1 MSSLLLLIIFGKSL
15 ISPSGAVHIR
25 PEGVV
30 AIRVIRRIADVLE
43 GLPDPSF
50 SDLAAVLA
58 KTTGEDERSTAKM
71 GYRRITEAAA
81 KTKKAAAASPKR
93 ASEPFL
99 MDSAVPR
106 HQRKRIA
113 YERAC
118 VASLV
123 SSFMVRHCLVRYV
136 QEGI

>member
-1 MSSLLLLIIFGKSL
+1 MDYFWKSL

-93 ASEPFL
+93 ASEPSFL
-99 MDSAVPR
+99 MDSTVPR

-123 SSFMVRHCLVRYV
+123 SSFMVRHFLVIYV
-136 QEGI
+136 QIGI